1 MNTRTKRTSVRSKG
15 RASASAADKGRL
27 DEVVFGYDNDGR
39 PLFYYP
45 EEGEAAREGEY
56 LGRRYADCPDL
67 PSGHRPILG
76 LVRGGEGLWIDK
88 PGEWADAEA
97 PPNGWVAYTKAGV
110 RLLIERARVGDLLVP
125 LGSTDLA
132 SMLGSTA

>member
-1 MNTRTKRTSVRSKG
+1 MSQRTQSKKVQP
-15 RASASAADKGRL
+15 KGSTTTGPRI
-27 DEVVFGYDNDGR
+27 DDVVFGYDNDGH

-56 LGRRYADCPDL
+56 LGRRYADCSDL
-67 PSGHRPILG
+67 PESRSPVLG
-76 LVRGGEGLWIDK
+76 LIRAGEGLWFDR
-88 PGEWADAEA
+88 PCEWADAEA

-125 LGSTDLA
+125 LGSANLA
-132 SMLGSTA
+132 SMLGSAA